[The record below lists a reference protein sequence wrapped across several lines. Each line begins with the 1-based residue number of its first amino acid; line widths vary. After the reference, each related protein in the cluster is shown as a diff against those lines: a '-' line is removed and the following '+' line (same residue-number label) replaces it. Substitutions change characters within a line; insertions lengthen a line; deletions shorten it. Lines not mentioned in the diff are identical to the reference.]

1 MNSTDFIY
9 VVSSKNGI
17 ISEIIPIKKE
27 EELLESLSQAQD
39 IFLDKIFS
47 FPEFQTIDQNLI
59 QDILEK
65 GFFSTGDF
73 TVQIFVT

>member
-1 MNSTDFIY
+1 MGS
-9 VVSSKNGI
+9 
-17 ISEIIPIKKE
+17 ISEIIPIEKE
-27 EELLESLSQAQD
+27 EELLDSLSQAQD
-39 IFLDKIFS
+39 LFLDKLFT
-47 FPEFQTIDQNLI
+47 FPEFQSIDQNLI